1 MSRIYDQ
8 FELWTPHE
16 ATSDRSGP
24 RAKISYDTRERIQAR
39 PRDLPRVFLVVVEH
53 EVAFDRVFAR
63 PAQQCIRL
71 PLTPALVG
79 LLVLKPQLVKA
90 MLADISQ
97 HLFFGAD
104 RAEFLERVQH
114 HHKLLSAAT
123 EKIELTDE
131 HLDDV

>member
-1 MSRIYDQ
+1 VSRIYDQ

-24 RAKISYDTRERIQAR
+24 CAKISYDTGERVQAR
-39 PRDLPRVFLVVVEH
+39 PRNLPTVVLVVVEH
-53 EVAFDRVFAR
+53 EVAFDRVFAS
-63 PAQQCIRL
+63 PAQQCIGL
-71 PLTPALVG
+71 PLAPALVG
-79 LLVLKPQLVKA
+79 LLVLRPQLVKA
-90 MLADISQ
+90 ALADVSK
-97 HLFFGAD
+97 HLFLGAD

>member
-24 RAKISYDTRERIQAR
+24 CAKISYDTGERVQAR
-39 PRDLPRVFLVVVEH
+39 PRNLPTVVLVVVEH
-53 EVAFDRVFAR
+53 EVAFDRVFAS
-63 PAQQCIRL
+63 PAQQCIGL
-71 PLTPALVG
+71 PLAPALVG

-97 HLFFGAD
+97 HLFLCAD
-104 RAEFLERVQH
+104 RAELLKRVQH
-114 HHKLLSAAT
+114 HDELLSAAT
-123 EKIELTDE
+123 EEIEVTDE
-131 HLDDV
+131 HRDEV